1 MTEKKKQKYRM
12 VAVSQK
18 CGELLDEIYAN
29 NKTLKGYTVELA
41 LIEKYPE
48 EAKRVGLKWD
58 SEY

>member
-48 EAKRVGLKWD
+48 EAKRVGLK
-58 SEY
+58 